1 MTIPSAAL
9 QEFLDSLKEN
19 FAAAK
24 SDPTVSVHRAVRRF
38 GRRGAG
44 AGASASGASC

>member
-1 MTIPSAAL
+1 MTTRSAAL

-24 SDPTVSVHRAVRRF
+24 SDPTVSVHRAMRRF
-38 GRRGAG
+38 GRRRAG